1 MTIQQRQDIH
11 GVNIK
16 AEQLNFLC
24 KQFTLTIRILTAI
37 NLMAF

>member
-1 MTIQQRQDIH
+1 MSTQDRQDVQ

-16 AEQLNFLC
+16 AEQLTSSC